1 MGRRRRPKFDAS
13 GYDDIVSG
21 VKAIY
26 RDMVRPLEEQYLVNQ
41 FHYPM
46 LTDQDFD
53 AKPMVLLIGS
63 YSVGKTTFIK
73 YLLDRDYP
81 GAHIGPEPTTDRFQ
95 AIMFGHSEREIPG
108 HALISNPLSPFAEL
122 TKFGNTFLSRLYGCE
137 VPSDFAMGC
146 TLVDTP
152 GVLAGRKQT
161 EDRQYS
167 YYDVIKWFA
176 PRCDMIL
183 LMFDANKV
191 DIPDEL
197 ADVIRHLEGYD
208 DKIRVILNKA
218 DSLEPHELLK
228 INSALTWNLARILK
242 GAETRRIYVGSFWD
256 QPLRPSY
263 MMELFETE
271 TAALLNDLASLPRNN
286 TTNKL
291 NDLVYR
297 TRMVRCQALVLD
309 ELRSETRK
317 VRMGKR
323 SMVASDGL

>member
-108 HALISNPLSPFAEL
+108 HALISNPLSR
-122 TKFGNTFLSRLYGCE
+122 SSH
-137 VPSDFAMGC
+137 PSSSLQASM
-146 TLVDTP
+146 TP
-152 GVLAGRKQT
+152 
-161 EDRQYS
+161 
-167 YYDVIKWFA
+167 
-176 PRCDMIL
+176 
-183 LMFDANKV
+183 
-191 DIPDEL
+191 
-197 ADVIRHLEGYD
+197 
-208 DKIRVILNKA
+208 
-218 DSLEPHELLK
+218 
-228 INSALTWNLARILK
+228 
-242 GAETRRIYVGSFWD
+242 
-256 QPLRPSY
+256 
-263 MMELFETE
+263 
-271 TAALLNDLASLPRNN
+271 
-286 TTNKL
+286 
-291 NDLVYR
+291 
-297 TRMVRCQALVLD
+297 
-309 ELRSETRK
+309 
-317 VRMGKR
+317 
-323 SMVASDGL
+323 